1 MYFFDHL
8 PIKMGMRTKLQDV
21 PQYLITLVEAIRAK
35 LHDPEFRARHRMRDQ
50 DFTRNRQLTFPVILL
65 FVLQK
70 TVKSIQKHL
79 DEFLEELSAGAW
91 FPTLT
96 PGAVTHARAKLKPSA
111 FIELNQQVVLPMV
124 SEENFSLRRWHG
136 HRLFGHDSSLLR
148 LPNTEELAQ
157 EFGLVEVKNQQGAT
171 GTSYPQGRIAVL
183 YDLLNQ
189 IGVDARLESSR
200 VGEVSLAIE
209 QAAQVPVGDVAI
221 NDRGFTGFRYLAVH
235 IHRGVHVVGR
245 CSSGSFGAAQEMFRM
260 NRAGRSVI
268 TRLYAPGDERAE
280 LKRLGLP
287 LELLVRFV
295 SLRLPDGKLEVLVTT
310 LLDEEEYPSEEF
322 LDLYHRRWGHETF
335 YNRLKSRLDLEN
347 FSGETVEAVRQDFHA
362 AVLLCNLESL
372 LTQPAAAAV
381 AEASEDHQHAK
392 QVNRADSYHALKDQV
407 LDLLYSDI
415 AAETVIGKLQR
426 LFVSN
431 PVSVRPERKVPRR
444 KQSFNRSYHFQ
455 RNVKKIVF

>member
-1 MYFFDHL
+1 
-8 PIKMGMRTKLQDV
+8 MGMRTKLQDV
-21 PQYLITLVEAIRAK
+21 PTYLITLVEAIRAR
-35 LHDPEFRARHRMRDQ
+35 LHDLEFRARHRVREQ
-50 DFTRNRQLTFPVILL
+50 DFTRDRQLTFPVMMLL
-65 FVLQK
+65 VLQK
-70 TVKSIQKHL
+70 SVKSIQKHVT
-79 DEFLEELSAGAW
+79 EFLQELSGGAM
-91 FPTLT
+91 FETVT
-96 PGAVTHARAKLKPSA
+96 PGSVTHARAKLKPSA
-111 FIELNQQVVLPMV
+111 FVELNQEVVLPMV
-124 SEENFSLRRWHG
+124 SDQNFPLRRWHG

-148 LPNTEELAQ
+148 LPNTEELAK
-157 EFGLVEVKNQQGAT
+157 EFGSVEVSNQQGAT
-171 GTSYPQGRIAVL
+171 GTCYPEGRMSVL

-189 IGVDARLESSR
+189 IGVDARLASSR
-200 VGEVSLAIE
+200 VGEVSLAIQ
-209 QAAQVPVGDVAI
+209 QAAHVPVGDIVI
-221 NDRGFTGFRYLAVH
+221 NDRGFTGFRYLAEHVH
-235 IHRGVHVVGR
+235 RNVHVVGR
-245 CSSGSFGAAQEMFRM
+245 CSTGSFLAAQELFRLD
-260 NRAGRSVI
+260 RAGRSVI
-268 TRLYAPGDERAE
+268 TRIYAPKEERAE

-287 LELLVRFV
+287 LELKVRFV

-310 LLDEEEYPSEEF
+310 LLDERKYPTEEF

-362 AVLLCNLESL
+362 SVLFCNLESL

-381 AEASEDHQHAK
+381 AEASADHQHTK
-392 QVNRADSYHALKDQV
+392 QVNKADAYHTVKDQV

-415 AAETVIGKLQR
+415 PAETVIRQLQR